1 MCVVSLLGVA
11 CTDCWTVWAGSEAYE
26 ARKQSLEQQEE
37 YLRTRLPQ
45 WITNLEQFF
54 AETNAF
60 AGGGSFFFGANP
72 SCE

>member
-1 MCVVSLLGVA
+1 MFWEEVPLQELLSL
-11 CTDCWTVWAGSEAYE
+11 SP
-26 ARKQSLEQQEE
+26 EQQEE

-60 AGGGSFFFGANP
+60 AGGGPFFFGANP